1 MQQKADPDHAIMRT
15 HRALVKSRARG
26 LAKEGL
32 SLPQFEVLRVISAK
46 GPMSM
51 SALSREMVVTPPNIT
66 GLIDRLE
73 KQNQVRRVA
82 NANDRRASIVE
93 LTDSGTHLY
102 DVLAKRQRVFLQNV
116 LNVLTP
122 GEQETLSTLLS
133 RLREELLQR
142 EGEA

>member
-1 MQQKADPDHAIMRT
+1 MQQKTEPDHAIMCT
-15 HRALVKSRARG
+15 HRTLVKSRARG
-26 LAKEGL
+26 LAKAGL

-73 KQNQVRRVA
+73 KQSLVSRVA
-82 NANDRRASIVE
+82 NANDRRASIIE
-93 LTDSGTHLY
+93 LTEAGNNLY
-102 DVLAKRQRVFLQNV
+102 DILAKRQRVFLQNV

-122 GEQETLSTLLS
+122 DEQETLSTLLS
-133 RLREELLQR
+133 RLRAEILRR
-142 EGEA
+142 ESEA